1 MKRIASIFAL
11 VGTARRAAF
20 PALALSL
27 LFSLL
32 AGVANADVRNL
43 VTVNPKVSWTGNPQ
57 VIYLHADGTIA
68 DESDYD
74 HLALKYTDTATVGTL
89 IIGEGVR
96 GAARVLLVGGGGAG
110 GSGAGTGNNRGAG
123 GGGGAGGFL
132 EVSNVPLDADT
143 TYSVTV
149 GKGGEPQPAESKL
162 PGGNGTSS
170 LFQQGATT
178 LYEAFGG
185 GGGGAECDGIGTNVY
200 AKIGSGGGGS

>member
-1 MKRIASIFAL
+1 MKRVASILAQAGAPL
-11 VGTARRAAF
+11 RGVRCT
-20 PALALSL
+20 LALSL
-27 LFSLL
+27 LLSLFVGT
-32 AGVANADVRNL
+32 AYADVRNL
-43 VTVNPKVSWTGNPQ
+43 VTDKHMVSWTGKPQ

-74 HLALKYTDTATVGTL
+74 QLALKYTNTVSVGTL
-89 IIGEGVR
+89 TISNGVK

-110 GSGAGTGNNRGAG
+110 GSGSGTGNNRGAG

-132 EVSNVPLDADT
+132 EVSDVPLDADT
-143 TYSVTV
+143 TYSITV

-185 GGGGAECDGIGTNVY
+185 GGGRPEAERRRGQMKQL
-200 AKIGSGGGGS
+200 AAM